1 MKKNS
6 PPKRCLSVFALAM
19 INLAAIGS
27 VKNWPITAEYGF
39 ASIFYLLLAA
49 LVFFVP
55 LSLISAELATGWP
68 KAGSVF
74 VWVQEAFGTKMG
86 FLAIWLQ
93 WIENV
98 IWYPTILSFIAAT
111 LAYLFNPELS
121 SNTTYTLTVVLASF
135 WTATLLNLLGMQA
148 SSWISSIG
156 VVLGSFIPGISIIA
170 LGIFWFFQKNPLQIT
185 MDWAHLIPDLTSID
199 TMVFFT
205 GVILSFC
212 GMEMSAA
219 HAGDVKNPQRNY
231 PKSILLS
238 VIIIL
243 SMSVLGV
250 LSIASVVPQ
259 REISLVAGS
268 MQAFVY
274 FFNTYNL
281 GWLTPY
287 IAALIA
293 IGAFGSMSTWI
304 VGPTKGLLA
313 AARNGD
319 LPPVFRAINQKSV
332 PVNLLIL
339 QAIIVT
345 ALSLVFVCMP
355 SVSSAFWILTVI
367 VAQLYLIMYI
377 LLFASA
383 IKLRYTQPA
392 VKRSYRVPGG
402 KWGIW
407 SIGGLGI
414 LSSIFAIIVGFVP
427 PSQIEVG
434 SLVFYEVFLIAGVLI
449 GCFAPCLILCFQKPN
464 WKNLLPHEK
473 EEYM

>member
-1 MKKNS
+1 MKKNFS
-6 PPKRCLSVFALAM
+6 PKRCISVFALAM

-49 LVFFVP
+49 LVFFLP
-55 LSLISAELATGWP
+55 LSLVSAELATGWP
-68 KAGSVF
+68 QAGGVF
-74 VWVQEAFGTKMG
+74 VWVKEAFGAKIG

-111 LAYLFNPELS
+111 LAYLFKPELAG
-121 SNTTYTLTVVLASF
+121 NTMYTLAVVLISF
-135 WTATLLNLLGMQA
+135 WSATLLNLMGMQA
-148 SSWISSIG
+148 SSFISTIS
-156 VVLGSFIPGISIIA
+156 VMLGSFIPGIFIIG
-170 LGIFWFFQKNPLQIT
+170 LGLFWFSQGNPLEIVLDLQ
-185 MDWAHLIPDLTSID
+185 HLIPNLTSVD
-199 TMVFFT
+199 SMVFFT

-219 HAGDVKNPQRNY
+219 HARDVKNPQRNY
-231 PKSILLS
+231 PRAILLS
-238 VIIIL
+238 VVIIL

-259 REISLVAGS
+259 KEISLVAGS
-268 MQAFVY
+268 MQAFMY
-274 FFNTYNL
+274 FFDRYNL
-281 GWLTPY
+281 SWLTPY
-287 IAALIA
+287 IAALVA

-313 AARNGD
+313 AAKLGD
-319 LPPVFRAINQKSV
+319 LPPVFRLVNRKAV

-339 QAIIVT
+339 QAIIVIL
-345 ALSLVFVCMP
+345 LSLVFVCMP

-383 IKLRYTQPA
+383 IKLRYTKPDIE
-392 VKRSYRVPGG
+392 RSYVVPGG
-402 KWGIW
+402 KLGIW
-407 SIGGLGI
+407 FISGLGV
-414 LSSIFAIIVGFVP
+414 LSSFFAIAIGFVP
-427 PSQIEVG
+427 PSQIETG
-434 SLVFYEVFLIAGVLI
+434 SFLFYEGFLIVGVLA
-449 GCFAPCLILCFQKPN
+449 GCFAPSLILFFQKPH
-464 WKNLLPHEK
+464 WKDLLSHEK
-473 EEYM
+473 E

>member
-1 MKKNS
+1 MEKTSS
-6 PPKRCLSVFALAM
+6 PRRCISVFALAM

-49 LVFFVP
+49 LVFFLP
-55 LSLISAELATGWP
+55 LSLVSAELATGWP
-68 KAGSVF
+68 QTGGVF
-74 VWVQEAFGTKMG
+74 VWVKEAFGEKVG

-111 LAYLFNPELS
+111 LAYLFKPELAG
-121 SNTTYTLTVVLASF
+121 NTIYTLAVVLISF
-135 WTATLLNLLGMQA
+135 WGATLLNLMGMQA
-148 SSWISSIG
+148 SSLISSIG
-156 VVLGSFIPGISIIA
+156 VIFGSFIPGILIIT
-170 LGIFWFFQKNPLQIT
+170 LGLFWFFHGNPLEISL
-185 MDWAHLIPDLTSID
+185 DWQHAIPNITSID
-199 TMVFFT
+199 SMVFFT

-219 HAGDVKNPQRNY
+219 HARDVKNPQRNY
-231 PKSILLS
+231 PRAILLS
-238 VIIIL
+238 VVIIL

-259 REISLVAGS
+259 KEISLVAGS

-274 FFNTYNL
+274 FFAKYNL
-281 GWLTPY
+281 AWLTPY
-287 IAALIA
+287 IAALVA
-293 IGAFGSMSTWI
+293 IGAFGSISTWI

-319 LPPVFRAINQKSV
+319 LPPVFRAINRKAV

-345 ALSLVFVCMP
+345 FLSLVFVCMP

-383 IKLRYTQPA
+383 IKLRYTKPNIQ
-392 VKRSYRVPGG
+392 RSYLVPGG
-402 KWGIW
+402 KLGIW
-407 SIGGLGI
+407 FIGGLGI
-414 LSSIFAIIVGFVP
+414 LSSFFAIAIGFFP
-427 PSQIEVG
+427 PSQIETG
-434 SLVFYEVFLIAGVLI
+434 SLLFYESFLIVGILI
-449 GCFAPCLILCFQKPN
+449 GCLAPSLILCFQKPN
-464 WKNLLPHEK
+464 WKKLLPHEK
-473 EEYM
+473 E